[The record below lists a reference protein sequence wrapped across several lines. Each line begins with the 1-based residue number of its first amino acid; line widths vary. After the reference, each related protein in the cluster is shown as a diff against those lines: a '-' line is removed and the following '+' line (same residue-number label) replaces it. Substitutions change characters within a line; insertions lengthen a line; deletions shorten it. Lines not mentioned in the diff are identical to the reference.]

1 MSDDRGAGRRGG
13 PHRPRENSPGTG
25 DERQGAQYGHRDT
38 SGLPVVAILG
48 RPNVGKSSLF
58 NRLVG
63 RRLAIVDDTPGVT
76 RDRKEAETMMAG
88 RNLLLVDTAGLEEAA
103 PETLFGRMRA
113 SSEMALEQADVAV
126 FVVDARAGITASDRA
141 FANWLRR
148 ARRPVILVANK
159 AEGRGGAQAAMEAY
173 ELGLGDPIA
182 VSAEHNE
189 GVAGLME
196 AIAEHLPAPV
206 PEAEAGEA
214 KLLRLAILGRPNAGK
229 STLLNT
235 LLGEERMI
243 TGPEPGLTRDAIA
256 SAWQDEHG
264 PIRIVDTA
272 GMRKRARINHRLEEM
287 SVASS
292 ISALREAEVVILVL
306 DALLGLEEQDIRIAR
321 LAEREGRAVVIALNK
336 WDAIEDRAAAR
347 SRVSDTLETSLNQLR
362 GIEVVPIS
370 AATGAGVE
378 NLMPAVRRTHERWNR
393 RIGTGALNRWFATM
407 LERHQLPLVEGKRL
421 KLRYA
426 TMPKARP
433 PTIVIFGTRAEQLPL
448 DYQRYLLNGFREEF
462 DMPGVP
468 IRLQLRGTENP
479 YAEEQD

>member
-1 MSDDRGAGRRGG
+1 M
-13 PHRPRENSPGTG
+13 
-25 DERQGAQYGHRDT
+25 T

-76 RDRKEAETMMAG
+76 RDRKEAEVMMAG
-88 RNLLLVDTAGLEEAA
+88 RNLTLIDTAGLEESA
-103 PETLFGRMRA
+103 PESLYGRMRA
-113 SSEMALEQADVAV
+113 SSEAALEMADVAV
-126 FVVDARAGITASDRA
+126 FVVDARAGITPADRA
-141 FANWLRR
+141 FAQWLRR
-148 ARRPVILVANK
+148 ARRPIILVANK
-159 AEGRGGAQAAMEAY
+159 AEGRGGGTAAMEAY

-182 VSAEHNE
+182 VSAEHGE
-189 GVAGLME
+189 GIGTLMDS
-196 AIAEHLPAPV
+196 IAENLPEPQ
-206 PEAEAGEA
+206 PEGEDA
-214 KLLRLAILGRPNAGK
+214 DRPLRLAILGRPNAGK

-243 TGPEPGLTRDAIA
+243 TGPEPGLTRDSIA
-256 SAWQDEHG
+256 AEWQDEHG

-272 GMRKRARINHRLEEM
+272 GMRKKARINHRLEEM
-287 SVASS
+287 SVAAS
-292 ISALREAEVVILVL
+292 INALREAEVVILVL
-306 DALLGLEEQDIRIAR
+306 DAELGLEEQDIRIAR

-347 SRVSDTLETSLNQLR
+347 LRVSDTLETSLNQLR

-378 NLMPAVRRTHERWNR
+378 KLMPAVRRTHERWNR
-393 RIGTGALNRWFATM
+393 RIGTGALNRWFGNM
-407 LERHQLPLVEGKRL
+407 LEKHQLPLVEGKRL
-421 KLRYA
+421 KLRYL

-433 PTIVIFGTRAEQLPL
+433 PTIVIFGTRAEQLPM

-479 YAEEQD
+479 YAEEE

>member
-1 MSDDRGAGRRGG
+1 MS
-13 PHRPRENSPGTG
+13 T
-25 DERQGAQYGHRDT
+25 
-38 SGLPVVAILG
+38 GLPVVAILG

-76 RDRKEAETMMAG
+76 RDRKEAEVMMAG
-88 RNLLLVDTAGLEEAA
+88 RNLTLIDTAGLEESA
-103 PETLFGRMRA
+103 PETLYGRMRA
-113 SSEMALEQADVAV
+113 SSEAALEMADVAV
-126 FVVDARAGITASDRA
+126 FVVDVRSGITPADRA
-141 FANWLRR
+141 FAQWLRR

-159 AEGRGGAQAAMEAY
+159 AEGRGGATAAMEAY

-182 VSAEHNE
+182 VSAEHGE
-189 GVAGLME
+189 GIGTLMDS
-196 AIAEHLPAPV
+196 IAENLPEQQ
-206 PEAEAGEA
+206 PEGEGA
-214 KLLRLAILGRPNAGK
+214 DRPLRLAILGRPNAGK

-243 TGPEPGLTRDAIA
+243 TGPEPGLTRDSIA
-256 SAWQDEHG
+256 SEWQDEHG

-272 GMRKRARINHRLEEM
+272 GMRKKARINHRLEEM
-287 SVASS
+287 SVAAS
-292 ISALREAEVVILVL
+292 ITALREAEVVILVL

-347 SRVSDTLETSLNQLR
+347 GRISDTLETSLNQLR

-393 RIGTGALNRWFATM
+393 RIGTGALNRWFGNM
-407 LERHQLPLVEGKRL
+407 LEKHQLPLVEGKRL
-421 KLRYA
+421 KLRYL

-433 PTIVIFGTRAEQLPL
+433 PTIVIFGTRAEQLPM

-479 YAEEQD
+479 YAEEE